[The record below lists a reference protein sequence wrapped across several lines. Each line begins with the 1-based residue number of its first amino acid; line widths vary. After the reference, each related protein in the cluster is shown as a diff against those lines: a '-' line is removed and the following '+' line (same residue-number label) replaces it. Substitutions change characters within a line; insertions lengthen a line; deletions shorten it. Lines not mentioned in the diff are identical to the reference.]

1 MKTKEWLN
9 RGYRIDNE
17 IETLLEEQQQA
28 RDRILKIT
36 GTISEDRVQTSRGN
50 STESGYIKYL
60 SYSDRINEKINELYA
75 VKQEI
80 ETAIES
86 VSNPTY
92 RQLLRLRYLK
102 YNSFDK
108 IAEQMNY
115 SLRQIMRLHCKSLL
129 KITDV
134 IECHIP
140 PVV

>member
-1 MKTKEWLN
+1 METKEWLN

-50 STESGYIKYL
+50 STESEYIKYL

-92 RQLLRLRYLK
+92 RQLLRLRYLRFK
-102 YNSFDK
+102 K
-108 IAEQMNY
+108 WEAIALEMNY
-115 SLRQIMRLHCKSLL
+115 NYYHTRKFLHAKALQE
-129 KITDV
+129 IN
-134 IECHIP
+134 IP
-140 PVV
+140 PNTP